1 MLLLNP
7 ALQTDNT
14 RKTPHKLH
22 LNADEQDFDQIYL
35 DHYAALH
42 HYAFTIVND
51 SAVADEMIQD
61 VFLKI
66 LEKRESVTIH
76 TSLKAYLYRSV
87 HNECMNY
94 FKHHRVKQKY
104 QSYTFHEMEKHT
116 EHPLDKLQYREFEQ
130 RLQKSI
136 NDLPEQCRT
145 VFQLSRFEELKYAEI
160 ATQLGISI
168 KTVDNQM
175 GKALKRLRLQLAD
188 YLPLM
193 MIWILIKMI
202 L

>member
-14 RKTPHKLH
+14 PKTPYTLH
-22 LNADEQDFDQIYL
+22 LNADEPDFDQIYL
-35 DHYAALH
+35 DHYSALH
-42 HYAFTIVND
+42 HYALTLVND

-66 LEKRESVTIH
+66 LEKREHVTIH

-94 FKHHRVKQKY
+94 FKHHKVKQKY
-104 QSYTFHEMEKHT
+104 QSHTFHEMEKHT

-188 YLPLM
+188 YLPLLV
-193 MIWILIKMI
+193 WILIKMM

>member
-1 MLLLNP
+1 M
-7 ALQTDNT
+7 QTDHT
-14 RKTPHKLH
+14 YKTPFMLQ
-22 LNADEQDFDQIYL
+22 LNAEDQDFDQIYL
-35 DHYAALH
+35 DHYPALH
-42 HYAFTIVND
+42 HYALTLLND
-51 SAVADEMIQD
+51 SALADEMVQD

-66 LEKRESVTIH
+66 LEKQEPIAIH

-94 FKHHRVKQKY
+94 FKHHKVKQKY
-104 QSYTFHEMEKHT
+104 QTHTFYKMDQET
-116 EHPLDKLQYREFEQ
+116 EHPLDKLQYREFET
-130 RLQKSI
+130 RLYKSI
-136 NDLPEQCRT
+136 NDLPEQCRAI
-145 VFQLSRFEELKYAEI
+145 FQMSRFENLKYAEI

-193 MIWILIKMI
+193 IWLLIK
-202 L
+202 LLA

>member
-1 MLLLNP
+1 ML
-7 ALQTDNT
+7 Q
-14 RKTPHKLH
+14 
-22 LNADEQDFDQIYL
+22 LNAEDQDFDQIYL

-42 HYAFTIVND
+42 HYALTLLND
-51 SAVADEMIQD
+51 SALADEMVQD

-66 LEKRESVTIH
+66 LEKQAPIAIH

-94 FKHHRVKQKY
+94 FKHHKVKQKY
-104 QSYTFHEMEKHT
+104 QTHTFYKMDQET
-116 EHPLDKLQYREFEQ
+116 EHPLDKLQYREFET
-130 RLQKSI
+130 RLYKSI
-136 NDLPEQCRT
+136 NDLPEQCRAI
-145 VFQLSRFEELKYAEI
+145 FQMSRFENLKYAEI
-160 ATQLGISI
+160 AAQLGISI

-193 MIWILIKMI
+193 IWLLIK
-202 L
+202 LLA